1 MNNKEHNNLPK
12 QEENLNNE
20 CDMPNQKYLIVN
32 KLFKTYIGG
41 YTGINDISFDLQKG
55 EQLIISITFLLVCNC
70 KLLSI

>member
-55 EQLIISITFLLVCNC
+55 EQLIILSNFLIFNG
-70 KLLSI
+70 